1 MSICASTFTTVQ
13 ALYASYRFDLSLCF
27 LVHLVFKFFSII
39 LFSSLLL
46 FFKYL
51 SVLISTLKSGT
62 CYRMASAQHSQNS
75 IPDVGKIWH
84 SALVPERWEMISP
97 FSFNEL
103 TTTAS
108 PYQLIYYCIQSQLKQ
123 SSRGYWLLNKF
134 SFLSEPNLIQ
144 SPQKLWS
151 IIFFLQKE
159 SEL

>member
-13 ALYASYRFDLSLCF
+13 ALYASYKFDLSLCF
-27 LVHLVFKFFSII
+27 LVHLGFNFFII
-39 LFSSLLL
+39 IFFLLL

-62 CYRMASAQHSQNS
+62 CYRTASAQHSQNS

-84 SALVPERWEMISP
+84 SALVPERWEISP

-108 PYQLIYYCIQSQLKQ
+108 PNQLVYYCIQSQLKQ

-134 SFLSEPNLIQ
+134 SFLSELNLIQ

-151 IIFFLQKE
+151 TIIFLQKE
-159 SEL
+159 SKL